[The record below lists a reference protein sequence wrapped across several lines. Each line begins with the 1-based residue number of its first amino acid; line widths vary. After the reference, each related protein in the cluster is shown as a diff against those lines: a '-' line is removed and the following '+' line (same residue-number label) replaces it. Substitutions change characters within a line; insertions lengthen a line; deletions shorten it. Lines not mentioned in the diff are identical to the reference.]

1 MFQWLFGLVMV
12 VMAVQAPVP
21 RYLNPVLP
29 GDHPDPSIIRVGD
42 TYWATATTSQWAP
55 IFPLLTSKD
64 LVNWTQV
71 GSVFQRPPEW
81 SAGSYWAPEIAEDR
95 GRFFIYYTARKKD
108 GPLCAAVAT
117 ADSPGGP
124 YTDRGPM
131 VCQDAGSIDGV
142 PITDEKGVRYL
153 VWKEDGNSRKLP
165 TPLWAQPLSDDGTKL
180 IGEPREILRN
190 EASWEAHLIEGPFIQ
205 KRDGWFYLFYSA
217 DACCGRRCN
226 YKLGV
231 ARSRALLGPWERHP
245 KNPILAANET
255 WKCPGHGS
263 VVTLPDNRTFLLYHA
278 YEPTGFQYTGRQG
291 LLDEVTWGADG
302 WPAINGGKGPSRDAA
317 MPVASASASPSSESA
332 QRAPAFP
339 FADEFT
345 SPVLTPGWQW
355 PWDREPQYE
364 LLPNRL
370 GSLLLV
376 AKDNGESN
384 LGSVL
389 ARPTLTTDYTAATRI
404 ETGGLPA
411 TARAGLVAY
420 GDFDNAIGI
429 SVSRE
434 QIIIWRRDKGVEKI
448 LGAEGAPSNARAF
461 YLRITARKGS
471 HFQCGFSTDNKS
483 WKPIGA
489 DINGDSLPPWD
500 RSMRVALTAAGP
512 EGLQV
517 RFDWLRIDQAQA
529 DADANQ
535 SRERKR

>member
-1 MFQWLFGLVMV
+1 MAHWLFRLVMV
-12 VMAVQAPVP
+12 LMTVDAP
-21 RYLNPVLP
+21 RYMNPVMP

-108 GPLCAAVAT
+108 GPLCVAVAT

-131 VCQDAGSIDGV
+131 VCQDAGSIDAV
-142 PITDEKGVRYL
+142 AITDEKGVRYL

-245 KNPILAANET
+245 KNPILAANDT

-263 VVTLPDNRTFLLYHA
+263 VVALPDNRTFLLYHA
-278 YEPTGFQYTGRQG
+278 YEPAGFQYTGRQG
-291 LLDEVTWGADG
+291 LLDEVAWGADG

-317 MPVASASASPSSESA
+317 MPVAAASSSSETA

-339 FADEFT
+339 FSDEFT

-355 PWDREPQYE
+355 PWDREPVYE
-364 LLPNRL
+364 ILPNRL
-370 GSLLLV
+370 GSLLLA
-376 AKDNGESN
+376 AKDYGESN

-389 ARPTLTTDYTAATRI
+389 ARPTLTTDYAAVTRI

-429 SVSRE
+429 SVSRQ
-434 QIIIWRRDKGVEKI
+434 QIAVWRREKGVEKV
-448 LGAEGAPSNARAF
+448 LAVEEAPSAARAF

-471 HFQCGFSTDNKS
+471 RFQCGFSTDNTS
-483 WKPIGA
+483 WKAIGS

-500 RSMRVALTAAGP
+500 RSMRIALSAAGP

-517 RFDWLRIDQAQA
+517 RFDWLRIDLAQS
-529 DADANQ
+529 DADGGQ

>member
-1 MFQWLFGLVMV
+1 MIRAMSQLLFRLAMALMVLVVLVLGGGGGGMV
-12 VMAVQAPVP
+12 MTGVAS
-21 RYLNPVLP
+21 RYVNPVMP

-64 LVNWTQV
+64 LVNWTQA
-71 GSVFQRPPEW
+71 GAVFQRAPDW

-95 GRFFIYYTARKKD
+95 GRFFIYYTARKKA
-108 GPLCAAVAT
+108 GPLCVAVAT
-117 ADSPGGP
+117 AASPGGP
-124 YTDRGPM
+124 YTDHGPM
-131 VCQDAGSIDGV
+131 VCQEAGSIDAV
-142 PITDEKGVRYL
+142 AITDEKGARYL
-153 VWKEDGNSRKLP
+153 VWKEDGNSRKQP
-165 TPLWAQPLSDDGTKL
+165 TPLWAQPLSEDGTKL

-245 KNPILAANET
+245 KNPILAANDT

-263 VVTLPDNRTFLLYHA
+263 VVSLPDNRTFLLYHA
-278 YEPTGFQYTGRQG
+278 YDPTGFQYTGRQG

-302 WPAINGGKGPSRDAA
+302 WPAINGGKGPSRGAVA
-317 MPVASASASPSSESA
+317 PVDGE
-332 QRAPAFP
+332 QRAPAWP
-339 FADEFT
+339 FSDEFT
-345 SPVLTPGWQW
+345 APVLTPGWQW
-355 PWDREPQYE
+355 PWDREPTYE
-364 LLPNRL
+364 ILPGRL
-370 GSLLLV
+370 GSLLLA
-376 AKDNGESN
+376 AKDYGESN

-389 ARPTLTTDYTAATRI
+389 ARPTLTTDYVAATRI

-434 QIIIWRRDKGVEKI
+434 QISVWRREKGVERV
-448 LGAEGAPSNARAF
+448 LAAEEAPSAARAF

-471 HFQCGFSTDNKS
+471 RFQCGFSTDNKT
-483 WKPIGA
+483 WKAIGP
-489 DINGDSLPPWD
+489 DTDGDSLPPWD

-512 EGLQV
+512 DGLQV
-517 RFDWLRIDQAQA
+517 RFDWLRIDLAQP
-529 DADANQ
+529 
-535 SRERKR
+535 